1 MISTTYSFLRQALRL
16 VDKNSIYRGPN
27 YYESGDCI
35 FKNEYEGTI
44 DCFHGKEMILVD
56 GQQVYELRYS
66 GGIVR

>member
-1 MISTTYSFLRQALRL
+1 MYH
-16 VDKNSIYRGPN
+16 RGPN
-27 YYESGDCI
+27 YYELGNCI

-44 DCFHGKEMILVD
+44 DCFHGKEMILMD